1 MSPIFCNVLEYGFLY
16 SHYFFVGL
24 FKMHAHMH
32 SQAHTQR
39 HDKHSCWKVQFAIL
53 LSSQAF
59 VKKQFCF
66 QGCRRN
72 RDRVSCSYATAANV
86 LWGSK
91 ESASYGYTWYVI
103 VARERGITEQ
113 DVYATPSLCSV
124 LGNTC
129 LKYVYVQNVC
139 TKCKCILQNLSTL
152 QKMWIC
158 SVFQD
163 FWIKIIANTCVL
175 YWEWC

>member
-1 MSPIFCNVLEYGFLY
+1 
-16 SHYFFVGL
+16 
-24 FKMHAHMH
+24 MHAHVH

-39 HDKHSCWKVQFAIL
+39 HDEHSCSKVQFAIL
-53 LSSQAF
+53 LLHKLLWRNSF
-59 VKKQFCF
+59 VF

-72 RDRVSCSYATAANV
+72 LDWVSCSYATAAYV

-91 ESASYGYTWYVI
+91 ESASYGCTWYVI

-113 DVYATPSLCSV
+113 EVYATPSLCSV

-139 TKCKCILQNLSTL
+139 TKCKCIVQILSTL
-152 QKMWIC
+152 QKMWIY
-158 SVFQD
+158 SVFKD